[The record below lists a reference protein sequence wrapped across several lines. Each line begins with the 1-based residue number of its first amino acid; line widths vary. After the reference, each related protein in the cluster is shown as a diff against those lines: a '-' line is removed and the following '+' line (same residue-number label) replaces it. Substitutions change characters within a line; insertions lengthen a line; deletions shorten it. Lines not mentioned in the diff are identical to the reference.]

1 MDRRTFLPTLAL
13 PGLPMRIQ
21 ASDSLPQPDL
31 GNLYPIINWISE
43 QNPQRLSFLDSQWK
57 SLDQWKRTARPFF
70 REKLCYAP
78 KGEPLSARVVKKEER
93 DGFSLESVR
102 ITATAAYDIPA
113 WVLIPR
119 NRQGKAPGV
128 IAIHCHGGNY
138 AFGHEKVLSDTP
150 EPEFIQRYRANAY
163 GRPFTE
169 FLARRGFVVL
179 VIDGFYFGSRR
190 LQVEGI
196 DPAAAPPYLR
206 ERLKKLQALPANTS
220 EWYAAVN
227 SACGEYEHLTAKT
240 IFTAGSTWPGILAW
254 DDMRSVDYL
263 VSRPEVDPNR
273 IGCAGL
279 SIGGL
284 RTVHLIGADPRIKA
298 ACAVGWMTAFHTQ
311 LRKHLRNHTWMIYVP
326 GLYRAMD
333 FPDIA
338 SLTAPGALLIQQCDR
353 DQLYPVAGMKG
364 SVEKLEKVYRK
375 AGIPERF
382 KGSFYDVPHSFTPQ
396 MQEEA
401 FAWFDKWL

>member
-31 GNLYPIINWISE
+31 GNLHPIINWISE

-78 KGEPLSARVVKKEER
+78 KGETLSARVVKKEER
-93 DGFSLESVR
+93 DGFTLESVR

-119 NRQGKAPGV
+119 NRQGKVPGV

-138 AFGHEKVLSDTP
+138 AFGHEKVLSDAP

-179 VIDGFYFGSRR
+179 VIARLMLNRLSR
-190 LQVEGI
+190 
-196 DPAAAPPYLR
+196 
-206 ERLKKLQALPANTS
+206 QA
-220 EWYAAVN
+220 
-227 SACGEYEHLTAKT
+227 GE
-240 IFTAGSTWPGILAW
+240 S
-254 DDMRSVDYL
+254 
-263 VSRPEVDPNR
+263 
-273 IGCAGL
+273 
-279 SIGGL
+279 
-284 RTVHLIGADPRIKA
+284 
-298 ACAVGWMTAFHTQ
+298 
-311 LRKHLRNHTWMIYVP
+311 
-326 GLYRAMD
+326 
-333 FPDIA
+333 
-338 SLTAPGALLIQQCDR
+338 
-353 DQLYPVAGMKG
+353 
-364 SVEKLEKVYRK
+364 
-375 AGIPERF
+375 
-382 KGSFYDVPHSFTPQ
+382 
-396 MQEEA
+396 
-401 FAWFDKWL
+401 